1 MKNIEFGVCND
12 YLVEFQK
19 NLMDGYITSYILELS
34 FFDEI
39 ETVGVINIIFDV
51 IGYGIEGF
59 DGGID
64 ISYQIIYFEDPAN
77 KEEYL
82 DDNEA
87 FIYIFTNYGR
97 DIMTI
102 VDLAYDALEDLYT
115 KGTPLSQF
123 ANHFK

>member
-1 MKNIEFGVCND
+1 MKNIEFEVCND

-51 IGYGIEGF
+51 IGYGKEGF

-64 ISYQIIYFEDPAN
+64 ISYQIMYFEDPAN

-102 VDLAYDALEDLYT
+102 VDLAYDALEGLYT